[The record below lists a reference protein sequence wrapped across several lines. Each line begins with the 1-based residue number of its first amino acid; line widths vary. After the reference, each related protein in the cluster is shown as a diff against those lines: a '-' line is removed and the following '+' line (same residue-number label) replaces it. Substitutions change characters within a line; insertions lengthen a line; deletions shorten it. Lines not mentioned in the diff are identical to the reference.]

1 MTRFKTS
8 EIADSP
14 AKKAALIV
22 IACALLNAT
31 LVYFI
36 VLPLKNRVKD
46 AQAKFD
52 DLIANNENIQEII
65 ATTDD
70 KRALVEKLE
79 KEHQKL
85 IDSGVLTPLLNSYTM
100 RAKTLVEPL
109 ALQYGLTINDVTEL
123 PLIPMRH
130 PAELETVAYAR
141 LPIEFTTSGS
151 YTQITAFISYTEQEL
166 PMVALSS
173 LKIIPQNRDP
183 ENHLVKISL
192 EWPIEQKVPQ
202 TKK

>member
-14 AKKAALIV
+14 TKKAALIV
-22 IACALLNAT
+22 IACTLLNAT
-31 LVYFI
+31 LIYFI
-36 VLPLKNRVKD
+36 VLPLKDRVKD
-46 AQAKFD
+46 TQAKVN

-65 ATTDD
+65 ASIDD
-70 KRALVEKLE
+70 KRSLVENLE
-79 KEHQKL
+79 MEHQKL
-85 IDSGVLTPLLNSYTM
+85 VDSGVLTPLLNSHTM
-100 RAKTLVEPL
+100 RAKTIIEPL
-109 ALQYGLTINDVTEL
+109 ALQYGLIINDVAEL
-123 PLIPMRH
+123 PLIPMRR
-130 PAELETVAYAR
+130 PAELETVTYSR

-151 YTQITAFISYTEQEL
+151 YTQITAFVNSTEQEL

-192 EWPIEQKVPQ
+192 EWPVEQKVPQ